1 MPFVIYALAASAFAI
16 GTTEFVIVGLLP
28 GIANDLNV
36 SLPSAGLLVSLYAL
50 AITLGT
56 PIFSALTGRFP
67 RRGLM
72 LSLMGVF
79 TATNLVAAI
88 APDYYTLLA
97 SRIVIAVSHG
107 VFFGVGT
114 AFAASIVPK
123 EKSGSAVA
131 VMIGGL
137 TIAMVIGVP
146 LGSWIGQSFDWR
158 VTFLIVTAMGV
169 IGLTLLAIFVPRNIP
184 QAPAASFLAQMKL
197 LGNRDLSLMYL
208 LTAAAFGGTFAIF
221 TFLAPILTEV
231 TGVSDGTLSIALM
244 IFGGAT
250 VVGNFAGGKLTDK
263 IGTSKA
269 MVTTLIGLIASFV
282 LVALAMRVEA
292 VMLVAIAFWGIFAFA
307 IPPIMHNGVVNVAR
321 AVAPDAVAT
330 ASGMN
335 VAAFNLGI
343 SGGSF
348 IGGRVLEGPGLT
360 ATPYAAIAIAIVA
373 LGITTLVGKS
383 QKRRSGESLAPA
395 SE

>member
-28 GIANDLNV
+28 GIATDLRV

-79 TATNLVAAI
+79 TVTNLVAAI
-88 APDYYTLLA
+88 APEYYTLLA

-131 VMIGGL
+131 IMIGGL

-146 LGSWIGQSFDWR
+146 IGAWIGQSFNWR
-158 VTFLIVTAMGV
+158 VTFLIVSAMGA
-169 IGLTLLAIFVPRNIP
+169 IGVTLLAFFVPRNIP
-184 QAPAASFLAQMKL
+184 QPPATSFVAQMKL
-197 LGNRDLSLMYL
+197 LANRDLSVMYL

-231 TGVSDGTLSIALM
+231 TGVRDGTLSIALM

-269 MVTTLIGLIASFV
+269 MIMTLIGLIASFV
-282 LVALAMRVEA
+282 LIALAMRIEA

-307 IPPIMHNGVVNVAR
+307 IPPIMHNGVVSVAR
-321 AVAPDAVAT
+321 VVAPDAVPT

-348 IGGRVLEGPGLT
+348 LGGRVLEGPGLT

-373 LGITTLVGKS
+373 LCIAIFVGKS
-383 QKRRSGESLAPA
+383 KKCRVSSGVHIA
-395 SE
+395 S